1 MSESSKE
8 QVNNTEQVILRKL
21 KIYIIA
27 SAAFCLIT
35 GVAIGAIFSGRISFA
50 SNETATST
58 VRTPEALS
66 ATFAEIAKQVE
77 PAVVNIDTKMG
88 GQEEASNELEENKE
102 KIPKEL
108 LDLFRQRLKRPVFGV
123 GSGFIVDAEGYVLTN
138 RHVIEGASR
147 ITVRLQ
153 NGEEYRATV
162 VGSDEETD
170 LAVLKVKGT
179 KPFPIV
185 KFGDSGSVL
194 VGDWVLAIGSPFGLD
209 QTVTAGIISKL
220 QRESPQFTSFQK
232 FLQTDAAINRGNSGG
247 PLVNMRGEVIGVNSQ
262 IATTTGDYNGIGFAL
277 PSNEAASVYQ
287 KIRAEGKVRR
297 GYMGV
302 NPESVRSEFAKV
314 YGLTEAKGAIIV
326 NISDPT
332 GPAAKAGIQAGDV
345 IIEVNGQQIEG
356 SQDMITKVA
365 SMSVG
370 QTIPITALREVNGKF
385 ERKIF
390 NVTLGERP
398 SLSGEEEILP
408 PKQNDKKPTTLK
420 LGLTLSELTP
430 QTANANN
437 LRDVRGAIIKDVD
450 PNGVAAEV
458 KIGNGRD
465 GIQAS
470 DVITR
475 INRSNVASVADFEKV
490 AKDLKEGDP
499 VVIHIVRNE
508 RGRLVR
514 RVFQF
519 TYQ

>member
-1 MSESSKE
+1 MSDSSKE
-8 QVNNTEQVILRKL
+8 QSNNTERIILRKL
-21 KIYIIA
+21 RIYIIA

-35 GVAIGAIFSGRISFA
+35 GVVIGAMFSGRSSFA
-50 SNETATST
+50 ENNLATNMA
-58 VRTPEALS
+58 RTPEALS

-77 PAVVNIDTKMG
+77 PAVVNIDTKMA
-88 GQEEASNELEENKE
+88 GQEDVSAELEENKE

-108 LDLFRQRLKRPVFGV
+108 LDMFRKSLKRPTFGV

-138 RHVIEGASR
+138 RHVVEGASR

-153 NGEEYRATV
+153 SGEEFRATI

-179 KPFPIV
+179 KPFPTV
-185 KFGDSGSVL
+185 KFGDSGSAL

-302 NPESVRSEFAKV
+302 NPESVKSEFAKV
-314 YGLTEAKGAIIV
+314 YGLPEAKGAIII
-326 NISDPT
+326 NISDPL
-332 GPAAKAGIQAGDV
+332 GPAAKAGIQAGD
-345 IIEVNGQQIEG
+345 IIVEINGQQIES

-370 QTIPITALREVNGKF
+370 QTISVTALRETNGKF
-385 ERKIF
+385 EKKTF
-390 NVTLGERP
+390 SVTLGERP
-398 SLSGEEEILP
+398 SLSGEEEMLP
-408 PKQNDKKPTTLK
+408 PKQSDKKPTTLK

-430 QTANANN
+430 QAATANN
-437 LRDVRGAIIKDVD
+437 LKDVRGVLVKDVD

-458 KIGNGRD
+458 RISSGRD
-465 GIQAS
+465 QILPNDA
-470 DVITR
+470 ITR
-475 INRSNVASVADFEKV
+475 INRSNIVSVADFEKV
-490 AKDLKEGDP
+490 SKELKEGDP
-499 VVIHIVRNE
+499 VVIHIIRNE